1 MFPTGLSPTICFSF
15 YWKQIPKGSKYLK
28 FELNQLVLQ
37 KLCSGQKIHFQLQ
50 LIVRTQNK

>member
-1 MFPTGLSPTICFSF
+1 LFPTGLSPTICFSF

-28 FELNQLVLQ
+28 LVLQ